1 MNRHMWIFIH
11 ILTLA
16 TATVASNCNRVR
28 SSWNDEDNI
37 ISDQS
42 GHIDLSQLSDQQLDQ
57 LMKQLQQKVDTM
69 EFQNP
74 QDASYL
80 EGNDDNDDDHRGSS
94 RPWNKIQ
101 RIIRRQLVRIPKRY
115 LKKFLRQFGLARSG
129 SSSSISTKTYK
140 TAIIQPQLYYL
151 IPLD

>member
-1 MNRHMWIFIH
+1 MNRQMWIFIH

-28 SSWNDEDNI
+28 SSWNDEDNF

-42 GHIDLSQLSDQQLDQ
+42 DHIDLSQLSDQQLDQ
-57 LMKQLQQKVDTM
+57 LMKQLQQKADIM

-74 QDASYL
+74 EDLSYV
-80 EGNDDNDDDHRGSS
+80 EGNDNDNADDHRGSS

-129 SSSSISTKTYK
+129 SSSITTKTYR
-140 TAIIQPQLYYL
+140 TPIIQPQLYYL